1 MPTLTAAPF
10 PEGCTLP
17 PEQCATVTQL
27 QAGAAHYEATRDEAA
42 PTSAA
47 LAVVL
52 VLGALFLLLS
62 NVSGRKGRAR
72 RTERVTP

>member
-1 MPTLTAAPF
+1 MTGTFTAAPF

-17 PEQCATVTQL
+17 PDQCTTVQEL
-27 QAGAAHYEATRDEAA
+27 EAGATWYETHQDETA

-52 VLGALFLLLS
+52 ALAAIFLLLS
-62 NVSGRKGRAR
+62 NVTGRNGRRR
-72 RTERVTP
+72 RTH